1 MFLNSAQNCK
11 CKYTTNN
18 NADNDDARF
27 FLAKSRT
34 EELSNGRAVEQKA
47 SQSVRLQACKPHK
60 KVQKKIFT
68 FSLWKSKKA
77 YICNRFFIKYRY
89 GKYKES
95 SSTYIWW

>member
-47 SQSVRLQACKPHK
+47 SLSVNQQDCKPASPIK
-60 KVQKKIFT
+60 KFKKNIHFL
-68 FSLWKSKKA
+68 FVEIKKS
-77 YICNRFFIKYRY
+77 IHLQSFF
-89 GKYKES
+89 
-95 SSTYIWW
+95 